1 MYRDD
6 ELAKFS
12 EKKAKEEIFWHSEEC
27 TIRDLL
33 VGFFLLIQTFKNV
46 KLIMGDTKIDT
57 GQKWP
62 TGHRLP
68 NSSCWDRTQGSC
80 MLFKPSTT
88 ATSQPS
94 LSNLRKSVHMGSSH
108 VKLQTKESKYSYFQP
123 YFNRSVIK

>member
-12 EKKAKEEIFWHSEEC
+12 EKKRKRKYFGILRNVQSVTFLC
-27 TIRDLL
+27 
-33 VGFFLLIQTFKNV
+33 FFLLIQAFKNV
-46 KLIMGDTKIDT
+46 KLITGDTKIDT
-57 GQKWP
+57 GQIWP

-80 MLFKPSTT
+80 MLFTT

-94 LSNLRKSVHMGSSH
+94 LSNLRKSVHVGSSH